1 MSTLTLHPVRTT
13 IDGMAGIGRTRLDLM
28 GIRFDENDGGN
39 TGADAADAAQA
50 TTDAAA
56 AASATPGTPAA
67 WDGKIES
74 LDAGVQKIIGDLR
87 KENGDRRVALTA
99 SETRTAAI
107 LAAAGIKTDETDPVK
122 LLETR
127 TAERD
132 TLATSGAASARE
144 LAIYK
149 AAGTLADPSKLL
161 DSNAFLTS
169 VAGIDPADGPAI
181 IAAITA
187 AVTANPNL
195 KAARAA
201 GASGI
206 DLSGGTGEQGQ
217 ITDAQ
222 LAQMTP
228 EQIADAYTKG
238 LLKTLL

>member
-1 MSTLTLHPVRTT
+1 MTTRTIHPVRTT
-13 IDGMAGIGRTRLDLM
+13 IDGMARIGRTRHDLM

-39 TGADAADAAQA
+39 TNADADADAAAQA
-50 TTDAAA
+50 TADAAA
-56 AASATPGTPAA
+56 TASATPGTPTA

-99 SETRTAAI
+99 SESRTAAI
-107 LAAAGIKTDETDPVK
+107 LAAAGIKTEEADPAALLAAAQKTASDSARELAVYKAAGNLADPVK
-122 LLETR
+122 LLDR
-127 TAERD
+127 TSF
-132 TLATSGAASARE
+132 TAS
-144 LAIYK
+144 I
-149 AAGTLADPSKLL
+149 
-161 DSNAFLTS
+161 
-169 VAGIDPADGPAI
+169 AGIDPSDGPALL
-181 IAAITA
+181 AAINA
-187 AVTANPNL
+187 AVAADNTL
-195 KAARAA
+195 KATRAV

-206 DLSGGTGEQGQ
+206 ELTGGTGEQGQ